1 MPNEIS
7 IDEYLS
13 KRALSVN
20 DGVVYRAAKMP
31 KTFDGKTRSAVFVMT
46 DETTD
51 SYGDTVRAKGADL
64 TRFEGNPICLL
75 NHRSDLILGN
85 WSDVQKKPKR
95 IEGRATLAA
104 EGTAPHIDMAY
115 GLLEQGILR
124 AASIGFM
131 PTKLERKLD
140 DKGEPTWSYDILEW
154 EMYEC
159 SIVAVPSNPAAL
171 ARSIKEG
178 NMLAKDFLEE
188 VLDTYTKTA
197 AGLIV
202 PRAELEAAHKDASGD
217 KTSVLTTKIELDTK
231 SLDRLEK
238 IAERMEKAASS
249 FAPAGRQYA
258 GMSEDQLR
266 EAVRSIPPTWADVEL
281 DRIERALGPEMRAV
295 AESELSKMATD
306 SNPRDEIVQ
315 ELELNVEGFLKD
327 FEPKVDEID
336 EPERKSALTKL
347 VDGIRG
353 LFKAAEPEPDP
364 VPIPA
369 DPEVQKALKERLA
382 KIAVTEAA

>member
-1 MPNEIS
+1 MPNIS

-13 KRALSVN
+13 KRSLSVN
-20 DGVVYRAAKMP
+20 DGIVYRAAKMP
-31 KTFDGKTRSAVFVMT
+31 KSFDGGTRSAVFVMT

-64 TRFEGNPICLL
+64 TRFESNPICLL

-140 DKGEPTWSYDILEW
+140 DKGEPTWAYDILEW

-171 ARSIKEG
+171 AKSIKEG
-178 NMLAKDFLEE
+178 NMLARDFLEE

-202 PRAELEAAHKDASGD
+202 PRAELEAAHKDATGG
-217 KTSVLTTKIELDTK
+217 KTSILTTTIELDTK

-238 IAERMEKAASS
+238 IAARMEKAAD
-249 FAPAGRQYA
+249 AVVAGT
-258 GMSEDQLR
+258 
-266 EAVRSIPPTWADVEL
+266 I
-281 DRIERALGPEMRAV
+281 
-295 AESELSKMATD
+295 ELSVE
-306 SNPRDEIVQ
+306 PDEPDVDPVVQ
-315 ELELNVEGFLKD
+315 ELELNVEEFLKD
-327 FEPKVDEID
+327 FEPKVEEID
-336 EPERKSALTKL
+336 EPGRKSALTKL
-347 VDGIRG
+347 VEGIRG
-353 LFKAAEPEPDP
+353 LFKAPEPEPEP
-364 VPIPA
+364 APAPA

-382 KIAVTEAA
+382 KIAAAEAA

>member
-1 MPNEIS
+1 MPNIS

-13 KRALSVN
+13 KRSLSVN
-20 DGVVYRAAKMP
+20 DGIVYRAAKMP
-31 KTFDGKTRSAVFVMT
+31 KTFDGQTRSAVFVMT

-64 TRFEGNPICLL
+64 TRFESNPICLL

-140 DKGEPTWSYDILEW
+140 DKGEPTWAYDILEW

-171 ARSIKEG
+171 AKSIKEG
-178 NMLAKDFLEE
+178 NMLARDFLEE

-202 PRAELEAAHKDASGD
+202 PRAEIEAAHKDATGG
-217 KTSVLTTKIELDTK
+217 KTSILTTTIELDTK

-238 IAERMEKAASS
+238 IAARMEKAAD
-249 FAPAGRQYA
+249 AVVAG
-258 GMSEDQLR
+258 
-266 EAVRSIPPTWADVEL
+266 TVEL
-281 DRIERALGPEMRAV
+281 SVEPDEPEV
-295 AESELSKMATD
+295 D
-306 SNPRDEIVQ
+306 PVVQ
-315 ELELNVEGFLKD
+315 ELELNVEEFLKD

-353 LFKAAEPEPDP
+353 LFKAPEPEPEP
-364 VPIPA
+364 APAPA

-382 KIAVTEAA
+382 KIAAPEAA

>member
-1 MPNEIS
+1 MPNIS

-20 DGVVYRAAKMP
+20 DGIVYRAAKMP
-31 KTFDGKTRSAVFVMT
+31 KTFDGQTRSAVFVMT

-64 TRFEGNPICLL
+64 TRFESNPICLL

-140 DKGEPTWSYDILEW
+140 DKGEPTWAYDILEW

-171 ARSIKEG
+171 AKSIKEG
-178 NMLAKDFLEE
+178 NMLARDFLEE

-202 PRAELEAAHKDASGD
+202 PRAELEAAHKDATGS
-217 KTSVLTTKIELDTK
+217 KTSTLTTTIELDAK

-238 IAERMEKAASS
+238 IAERMEKAAD
-249 FAPAGRQYA
+249 AVVAG
-258 GMSEDQLR
+258 
-266 EAVRSIPPTWADVEL
+266 TVEL
-281 DRIERALGPEMRAV
+281 SVEPAEPEV
-295 AESELSKMATD
+295 D
-306 SNPRDEIVQ
+306 PVVQ
-315 ELELNVEGFLKD
+315 ELELNVEEFLKD
-327 FEPKVDEID
+327 FEPKVEEID

-364 VPIPA
+364 APIPA

-382 KIAVTEAA
+382 KIAAPEAA

>member
-1 MPNEIS
+1 MPNIS

-20 DGVVYRAAKMP
+20 DGIVYRAAKMP
-31 KTFDGKTRSAVFVMT
+31 KSFDGQTRSAVFVMT

-64 TRFEGNPICLL
+64 TRFESNPICLL

-95 IEGRATLAA
+95 IEGKATLAA

-140 DKGEPTWSYDILEW
+140 DKGEPTWAYDILEW

-171 ARSIKEG
+171 AKSIKEG

-202 PRAELEAAHKDASGD
+202 PRSELEAAHKDANGN
-217 KTSVLTTKIELDTK
+217 KTSVLTTTIELDTK

-238 IAERMEKAASS
+238 IAERMEKAA
-249 FAPAGRQYA
+249 
-258 GMSEDQLR
+258 D
-266 EAVRSIPPTWADVEL
+266 AVVSGTVEL
-281 DRIERALGPEMRAV
+281 SVEPAEPEV
-295 AESELSKMATD
+295 D
-306 SNPRDEIVQ
+306 PVVQ
-315 ELELNVEGFLKD
+315 ELELNVEEFLKD
-327 FEPKVDEID
+327 FEPKVEEIA

-353 LFKAAEPEPDP
+353 MFKAAEPEPDP
-364 VPIPA
+364 APIPA

-382 KIAVTEAA
+382 KIAAPEAA

>member
-1 MPNEIS
+1 MPNIS

-13 KRALSVN
+13 KRSLSVN
-20 DGVVYRAAKMP
+20 DGIVYRAAKMP
-31 KTFDGKTRSAVFVMT
+31 KSFDGGTRSAVFVMT

-64 TRFEGNPICLL
+64 TRFESNPICLL

-140 DKGEPTWSYDILEW
+140 DKGEPTWAYDILEW

-171 ARSIKEG
+171 AKSIKEG
-178 NMLAKDFLEE
+178 NMLARDFLEE

-238 IAERMEKAASS
+238 IAERMEKAA
-249 FAPAGRQYA
+249 
-258 GMSEDQLR
+258 D
-266 EAVRSIPPTWADVEL
+266 AVVSGTIELTVE
-281 DRIERALGPEMRAV
+281 
-295 AESELSKMATD
+295 TD
-306 SNPRDEIVQ
+306 EPVVDEIAKSI
-315 ELELNVEGFLKD
+315 EDSIEKTLAE
-327 FEPKVDEID
+327 FEPKVEEID
-336 EPERKSALTKL
+336 EPDRKGSLTKL
-347 VDGIRG
+347 MEGIRG
-353 LFKAAEPEPDP
+353 LFKAPEPEPEP
-364 VPIPA
+364 APAPA

-382 KIAVTEAA
+382 KIAAAEAA

>member
-1 MPNEIS
+1 MPNIS

-13 KRALSVN
+13 KRTLSVN
-20 DGVVYRAAKMP
+20 DGIVYRAAKMP
-31 KTFDGKTRSAVFVMT
+31 KSFDGGTRSAVFVMT

-64 TRFEGNPICLL
+64 TRFESNPICLL

-140 DKGEPTWSYDILEW
+140 DKGEPTWAYDILEW

-171 ARSIKEG
+171 AKSIKEG
-178 NMLAKDFLEE
+178 NMLARDFLEE

-202 PRAELEAAHKDASGD
+202 PRSELEAAHKDATGE
-217 KTSVLTTKIELDTK
+217 KTSIRTTTIELDEK
-231 SLDRLEK
+231 SLDRLEA
-238 IAERMEKAASS
+238 IAERMEKAA
-249 FAPAGRQYA
+249 
-258 GMSEDQLR
+258 D
-266 EAVRSIPPTWADVEL
+266 AVVSGTVEL
-281 DRIERALGPEMRAV
+281 SVEPAEPEV
-295 AESELSKMATD
+295 D
-306 SNPRDEIVQ
+306 PVVQ
-315 ELELNVEGFLKD
+315 ELELNVEEFLKD
-327 FEPKVDEID
+327 FEPKVEEID

-353 LFKAAEPEPDP
+353 LFKAAEPEPEP
-364 VPIPA
+364 APAPA

-382 KIAVTEAA
+382 KIAAPEAA

>member
-1 MPNEIS
+1 MPNIS

-13 KRALSVN
+13 KRSLSVN
-20 DGVVYRAAKMP
+20 DGIVYRAAKMP
-31 KTFDGKTRSAVFVMT
+31 KSFDGGTRSAVFVMT

-64 TRFEGNPICLL
+64 TRFESNPICLL

-140 DKGEPTWSYDILEW
+140 DKGEPTWAYDILEW

-171 ARSIKEG
+171 AKSIKEG
-178 NMLAKDFLEE
+178 NMLARDFLEE

-202 PRAELEAAHKDASGD
+202 PRAELEAAHKDATGA
-217 KTSVLTTKIELDTK
+217 KTAILTTTIELDAK

-238 IAERMEKAASS
+238 IAERMEAA
-249 FAPAGRQYA
+249 
-258 GMSEDQLR
+258 
-266 EAVRSIPPTWADVEL
+266 AD
-281 DRIERALGPEMRAV
+281 AV
-295 AESELSKMATD
+295 AKGAQVEIETVDEAKV
-306 SNPRDEIVQ
+306 DEIFKGIEEGV
-315 ELELNVEGFLKD
+315 EKALEE
-327 FEPKVDEID
+327 FEPQVEEID

-353 LFKAAEPEPDP
+353 LFKAAEPEPEP
-364 VPIPA
+364 APLPA

-382 KIAVTEAA
+382 KIAAPEAA

>member
-1 MPNEIS
+1 MPNIS

-20 DGVVYRAAKMP
+20 DGIVYRAAKMP
-31 KTFDGKTRSAVFVMT
+31 KSFDGGTRSAVFVMT

-64 TRFEGNPICLL
+64 SRFESNPICLL

-140 DKGEPTWSYDILEW
+140 DKGEPTWAYDILEW

-171 ARSIKEG
+171 AKSIKEG
-178 NMLAKDFLEE
+178 NMLARDFLEE

-202 PRAELEAAHKDASGD
+202 PRAELEAAHKEATGS
-217 KTSVLTTKIELDTK
+217 KTSILTTKIELDQK

-238 IAERMEKAASS
+238 IAERMEKAADAVVSGTVDLS
-249 FAPAGRQYA
+249 VEPA
-258 GMSEDQLR
+258 E
-266 EAVRSIPPTWADVEL
+266 
-281 DRIERALGPEMRAV
+281 PEV
-295 AESELSKMATD
+295 D
-306 SNPRDEIVQ
+306 PVVQ
-315 ELELNVEGFLKD
+315 ELELNVEEFLKD
-327 FEPKVDEID
+327 FEPKVEEIA

-353 LFKAAEPEPDP
+353 MFKAAEPEPDP
-364 VPIPA
+364 APIPA

-382 KIAVTEAA
+382 KIAAPEAA

>member
-1 MPNEIS
+1 MPNIS

-13 KRALSVN
+13 KRSLSVN
-20 DGVVYRAAKMP
+20 DGIVYRAAKMP
-31 KTFDGKTRSAVFVMT
+31 KSFDGGTRSAVFVMT

-64 TRFEGNPICLL
+64 TRFESNPICLL

-140 DKGEPTWSYDILEW
+140 DKGEPTWAYDILEW

-171 ARSIKEG
+171 AKSIKEG
-178 NMLAKDFLEE
+178 NMLARDFLEE

-202 PRAELEAAHKDASGD
+202 PRAELEAAHKDATGG
-217 KTSVLTTKIELDTK
+217 KTSILTTTIELDTK

-238 IAERMEKAASS
+238 IAARMEKAAD
-249 FAPAGRQYA
+249 AVVAGT
-258 GMSEDQLR
+258 
-266 EAVRSIPPTWADVEL
+266 I
-281 DRIERALGPEMRAV
+281 
-295 AESELSKMATD
+295 ELSVE
-306 SNPRDEIVQ
+306 PDEPDVDPVVQ
-315 ELELNVEGFLKD
+315 ELELNVEEFLKD

-347 VDGIRG
+347 VEGIRG
-353 LFKAAEPEPDP
+353 LFKAPEPEPEP
-364 VPIPA
+364 APAPA

-382 KIAVTEAA
+382 KIAVPEAA

>member
-1 MPNEIS
+1 MPNIS

-13 KRALSVN
+13 KRSLSVN
-20 DGVVYRAAKMP
+20 DGIVYRAAKMP
-31 KTFDGKTRSAVFVMT
+31 KTFDGQTRSAVFVMT

-64 TRFEGNPICLL
+64 TRFESNPICLL

-95 IEGRATLAA
+95 IEGKATLAA

-140 DKGEPTWSYDILEW
+140 DKGEPTWAYDILEW

-171 ARSIKEG
+171 AKSIKEG
-178 NMLAKDFLEE
+178 NMLARDFLEE

-202 PRAELEAAHKDASGD
+202 PRAELEAAHKDATSD
-217 KTSVLTTKIELDTK
+217 KTSVLTTTIELDTK

-238 IAERMEKAASS
+238 IAERMEKAA
-249 FAPAGRQYA
+249 
-258 GMSEDQLR
+258 D
-266 EAVRSIPPTWADVEL
+266 AVVSGTVEL
-281 DRIERALGPEMRAV
+281 AV
-295 AESELSKMATD
+295 DAEE
-306 SNPRDEIVQ
+306 PVVDEIAKGI
-315 ELELNVEGFLKD
+315 EDSVEKTLAE
-327 FEPKVDEID
+327 FEPKVEEID

-353 LFKAAEPEPDP
+353 LFKADEPEPDP
-364 VPIPA
+364 APLPA

-382 KIAVTEAA
+382 KIAAPEAA

>member
-1 MPNEIS
+1 MPNIS

-13 KRALSVN
+13 KRSLSVN
-20 DGVVYRAAKMP
+20 DGIVYRAAKMP
-31 KTFDGKTRSAVFVMT
+31 KSFDGGTRSAVFVMT

-64 TRFEGNPICLL
+64 TRFESNPICLL

-140 DKGEPTWSYDILEW
+140 DKGEPTWAYDILEW

-171 ARSIKEG
+171 AKSIKEG
-178 NMLAKDFLEE
+178 NMLARDFLEE

-202 PRAELEAAHKDASGD
+202 PRSELEAAHKDASGD

-238 IAERMEKAASS
+238 IAERMEKAA
-249 FAPAGRQYA
+249 
-258 GMSEDQLR
+258 D
-266 EAVRSIPPTWADVEL
+266 AVVSGTVEL
-281 DRIERALGPEMRAV
+281 AV
-295 AESELSKMATD
+295 EAEE
-306 SNPRDEIVQ
+306 PVVDEIAKGI
-315 ELELNVEGFLKD
+315 EDSVEKTLAE
-327 FEPKVDEID
+327 FEPKVEEID
-336 EPERKSALTKL
+336 EPERKGSLTKL
-347 VDGIRG
+347 MDGIRG
-353 LFKAAEPEPDP
+353 LFKADEPEPDP
-364 VPIPA
+364 APLPA

-382 KIAVTEAA
+382 KIAAPEAA

>member
-1 MPNEIS
+1 MPNIS

-13 KRALSVN
+13 KRSLSVN
-20 DGVVYRAAKMP
+20 DGIVYRAAKMP
-31 KTFDGKTRSAVFVMT
+31 KSFDGGTRSAVFVMT

-64 TRFEGNPICLL
+64 TRFESNPICLL

-140 DKGEPTWSYDILEW
+140 DKGEPTWAYDILEW

-171 ARSIKEG
+171 AKSIKEG
-178 NMLAKDFLEE
+178 NMLARDFLEE

-202 PRAELEAAHKDASGD
+202 PRAELEAAHKDATGG
-217 KTSVLTTKIELDTK
+217 KTSILTTTIELDTK

-238 IAERMEKAASS
+238 IAARMEKAAD
-249 FAPAGRQYA
+249 AVVAG
-258 GMSEDQLR
+258 
-266 EAVRSIPPTWADVEL
+266 TVEL
-281 DRIERALGPEMRAV
+281 SVEPDEPEV
-295 AESELSKMATD
+295 D
-306 SNPRDEIVQ
+306 PVVQ
-315 ELELNVEGFLKD
+315 ELELNVEEFLKD

-347 VDGIRG
+347 VEGIRG
-353 LFKAAEPEPDP
+353 LFKAPDPEPEPAP
-364 VPIPA
+364 APA

-382 KIAVTEAA
+382 KIAVPEAA

>member
-1 MPNEIS
+1 
-7 IDEYLS
+7 
-13 KRALSVN
+13 
-20 DGVVYRAAKMP
+20 G
-31 KTFDGKTRSAVFVMT
+31 GTRSAVFVMT

-64 TRFEGNPICLL
+64 TRFESNPICLL

-85 WSDVQKKPKR
+85 WSDVQKKPTR

-104 EGTAPHIDMAY
+104 EGTPPHIDMAY

-140 DKGEPTWSYDILEW
+140 DKGEPTWAYDILEW

-171 ARSIKEG
+171 AKSIKEG
-178 NMLAKDFLEE
+178 NMLARDFLEE

-202 PRAELEAAHKDASGD
+202 PRSELESAHKDANGS
-217 KTSVLTTKIELDTK
+217 KSSVLTTTIELDTK

-238 IAERMEKAASS
+238 IAARMEKAA
-249 FAPAGRQYA
+249 
-258 GMSEDQLR
+258 D
-266 EAVRSIPPTWADVEL
+266 AVVS
-281 DRIERALGPEMRAV
+281 
-295 AESELSKMATD
+295 
-306 SNPRDEIVQ
+306 
-315 ELELNVEGFLKD
+315 
-327 FEPKVDEID
+327 
-336 EPERKSALTKL
+336 
-347 VDGIRG
+347 
-353 LFKAAEPEPDP
+353 
-364 VPIPA
+364 
-369 DPEVQKALKERLA
+369 
-382 KIAVTEAA
+382 

>member
-1 MPNEIS
+1 MPNIS

-13 KRALSVN
+13 KRSLSVN
-20 DGVVYRAAKMP
+20 DGIVYRAAKMP
-31 KTFDGKTRSAVFVMT
+31 KTFDGQTRSAVFVMT

-64 TRFEGNPICLL
+64 TRFESNPICLL

-115 GLLEQGILR
+115 GLMEQGILR

-140 DKGEPTWSYDILEW
+140 DKGEPTWAYDILEW

-171 ARSIKEG
+171 AKSIKEG
-178 NMLAKDFLEE
+178 NMLARDFLEE

-202 PRAELEAAHKDASGD
+202 PRAELEAAHKDATGG
-217 KTSVLTTKIELDTK
+217 KTSILTTTIELDAK

-238 IAERMEKAASS
+238 IAERMEKAAD
-249 FAPAGRQYA
+249 AVVAG
-258 GMSEDQLR
+258 
-266 EAVRSIPPTWADVEL
+266 TVEL
-281 DRIERALGPEMRAV
+281 SVEPAEPEV
-295 AESELSKMATD
+295 D
-306 SNPRDEIVQ
+306 PVVQ
-315 ELELNVEGFLKD
+315 ELELNVEEFLKD
-327 FEPKVDEID
+327 FEPKVEEID

-364 VPIPA
+364 APIPA

-382 KIAVTEAA
+382 KIAAPEAA

>member
-1 MPNEIS
+1 MPNIS

-13 KRALSVN
+13 KRSLSVN
-20 DGVVYRAAKMP
+20 DGIVYRAAKMP
-31 KTFDGKTRSAVFVMT
+31 KSFDGGTRSAVFVMT

-64 TRFEGNPICLL
+64 TRFESNPICLL

-140 DKGEPTWSYDILEW
+140 DKGEPTWAYDILEW

-171 ARSIKEG
+171 AKSIKEG
-178 NMLAKDFLEE
+178 NMLARDFLEE

-202 PRAELEAAHKDASGD
+202 PRAELEAAHKDATGG
-217 KTSVLTTKIELDTK
+217 KTSILTTTIELDTK

-238 IAERMEKAASS
+238 IAARMEKAAD
-249 FAPAGRQYA
+249 AVVAG
-258 GMSEDQLR
+258 
-266 EAVRSIPPTWADVEL
+266 TVEL
-281 DRIERALGPEMRAV
+281 SVEP
-295 AESELSKMATD
+295 AEPD
-306 SNPRDEIVQ
+306 VDPVVQ
-315 ELELNVEGFLKD
+315 ELELNVEEFLKD
-327 FEPKVDEID
+327 FEPKVEEID
-336 EPERKSALTKL
+336 EPGRKSALTKL
-347 VDGIRG
+347 VEGIRG
-353 LFKAAEPEPDP
+353 LFKAPEPEPEP
-364 VPIPA
+364 APAPA

-382 KIAVTEAA
+382 KIAAAEAA

>member
-1 MPNEIS
+1 MPNIS

-13 KRALSVN
+13 KRSLSVN
-20 DGVVYRAAKMP
+20 DGIVYRAAKMP
-31 KTFDGKTRSAVFVMT
+31 KTFDGQTRSAVFVMT

-95 IEGRATLAA
+95 IEGKATLAA

-140 DKGEPTWSYDILEW
+140 DKGEPTWAYDILEW

-202 PRAELEAAHKDASGD
+202 PRAEIEAAHKAATGD
-217 KTSVLTTKIELDTK
+217 KTSILTTTIELDQK
-231 SLDRLEK
+231 SLDRLEA
-238 IAERMEKAASS
+238 IAERMEKAAS
-249 FAPAGRQYA
+249 
-258 GMSEDQLR
+258 
-266 EAVRSIPPTWADVEL
+266 AVEKPVSV
-281 DRIERALGPEMRAV
+281 
-295 AESELSKMATD
+295 
-306 SNPRDEIVQ
+306 EIVIDDEGKTKAIAPDPVAQ
-315 ELELNVEGFLKD
+315 ELELNVEEFLKD
-327 FEPKVDEID
+327 FEPKVEEIA

-353 LFKAAEPEPDP
+353 MFKAAEPEPDP
-364 VPIPA
+364 APIPA

-382 KIAVTEAA
+382 KIAAPEAA

>member
-140 DKGEPTWSYDILEW
+140 DKGEPTWAYDILEW

-159 SIVAVPSNPAAL
+159 SIVSVPSNPAAL

-238 IAERMEKAASS
+238 IAERMEKAA
-249 FAPAGRQYA
+249 
-258 GMSEDQLR
+258 D
-266 EAVRSIPPTWADVEL
+266 AVVSGTI
-281 DRIERALGPEMRAV
+281 
-295 AESELSKMATD
+295 ELSVETEEPTID
-306 SNPRDEIVQ
+306 PVVQ
-315 ELELNVEGFLKD
+315 ELELNVEEFLKD

-364 VPIPA
+364 VPTPA

>member
-1 MPNEIS
+1 MPNIS

-20 DGVVYRAAKMP
+20 DGIVYRAAKMP
-31 KTFDGKTRSAVFVMT
+31 KSFDGQTRSAVFVMT

-64 TRFEGNPICLL
+64 TRFESNPICLL

-140 DKGEPTWSYDILEW
+140 DKGEPTWAYDILEW

-171 ARSIKEG
+171 AKSIKEG
-178 NMLAKDFLEE
+178 NMLARDFLEE

-202 PRAELEAAHKDASGD
+202 PRAELETAHKEATGS
-217 KTSVLTTKIELDTK
+217 KTSILTTTIELDAK
-231 SLDRLEK
+231 SLDRLEA
-238 IAERMEKAASS
+238 IAERMEKAALASEWS
-249 FAPAGRQYA
+249 NGD
-258 GMSEDQLR
+258 MSRED
-266 EAVRSIPPTWADVEL
+266 AMK
-281 DRIERALGPEMRAV
+281 ALGFTVEPEVDPA
-295 AESELSKMATD
+295 AKELSET
-306 SNPRDEIVQ
+306 
-315 ELELNVEGFLKD
+315 
-327 FEPKVDEID
+327 FERSLIDILPKVDAID
-336 EPERKSALTKL
+336 EPERKSGLKKL
-347 VDGIRG
+347 LENVRDGIQSM
-353 LFKAAEPEPDP
+353 FKTAEPGAEPVSAP
-364 VPIPA
+364 PPA

-382 KIAVTEAA
+382 KIAAPEAA